1 MHDKLKL
8 SLVSQA
14 VPIMKHIVNKCMT
27 GKMHFKISL
36 SAVLFDLIKILVEIG
51 NSQRVSETTLCVY
64 LNLSYW
70 RGTYETTPFSWHCVL
85 ENNCS

>member
-51 NSQRVSETTLCVY
+51 NYFVCVSESLLLERY
-64 LNLSYW
+64 L
-70 RGTYETTPFSWHCVL
+70 
-85 ENNCS
+85 